1 MNYGAM
7 TQTDANVLEA
17 VLEAVVDPHR
27 KRLSFLEIGVFKGGT
42 ARGVRDWCSTRGVE
56 LHYVG
61 VEAGAICQPE
71 APFDGA
77 RLVVG
82 DSIEVW
88 KDIDD
93 MFDCAFI
100 DGNHGGN
107 HVILDTLH
115 YGAKVKVGGI
125 MLFHDTAPQIQN
137 DMREAS
143 GPDHP
148 WWYNSV
154 VDAHK
159 LMRFP
164 SSNWELFKSDYEAGS
179 RIGGMTAYRK
189 LAQ

>member
-7 TQTDANVLEA
+7 TKTDADVLEA
-17 VLEAVVDPHR
+17 VLEAVADRHR
-27 KRLSFLEIGVFKGGT
+27 KTLSFLEVGVHTGGT
-42 ARGVRDWCSTRGVE
+42 ARGVQDWCMGHGFQ

-61 VEAGAICQPE
+61 VESGAICTPTV
-71 APFDGA
+71 PFEGA

-82 DSIEVW
+82 DSIVVW
-88 KDIDD
+88 KDIDC

-100 DGNHGGN
+100 DGDHGGN

-125 MLFHDTAPQIQN
+125 MVFHDTAPEIQH
-137 DMREAS
+137 DMREAE

-154 VDAHK
+154 LDAHK
-159 LMRFP
+159 LLRFP
-164 SSNWELFKSDYEAGS
+164 SNNWELFETAYEKGS

-189 LAQ
+189 LAE

>member
-7 TQTDANVLEA
+7 TQTDAAVLEA
-17 VLEAVVDPHR
+17 VLEVSADRHR
-27 KRLSFLEIGVFKGGT
+27 RKLSFLEIGVFAGGT
-42 ARGVRDWCSTRGVE
+42 ARGVLEWCNARGFE

-61 VEAGAICQPE
+61 VEAGAICVP
-71 APFDGA
+71 AVPFEGA

-93 MFDCAFI
+93 LFDVAFI

-115 YGAKVKVGGI
+115 YGAKVKVGG
-125 MLFHDTAPQIQN
+125 MLLFHDTAPEIQH
-137 DMREAS
+137 DMKEAA
-143 GPDHP
+143 GPEHP

-154 VDAHK
+154 NDAHK
-159 LMRFP
+159 LMKFP
-164 SSNWELFKSDYEAGS
+164 FSNWEMFKTDYEKGS
-179 RIGGMTAYRK
+179 RIGGMTAYLK
-189 LAQ
+189 LGA

>member
-7 TQTDANVLEA
+7 TQTDAGVLEA
-17 VLEAVVDPHR
+17 VLDAVVDRHR
-27 KRLSFLEIGVFKGGT
+27 RKLSFLEIGVFAGGT
-42 ARGVRDWCSTRGVE
+42 ARGVLEWCKTRGYE

-61 VEAGAICQPE
+61 VEAGAICKPE
-71 APFDGA
+71 VPFEGA

-82 DSIEVW
+82 DSIIVW

-100 DGNHGGN
+100 DGDHGGN

-115 YGAKVKVGGI
+115 YGAKVKVGG
-125 MLFHDTAPQIQN
+125 MLLFHDTAPEIQH
-137 DMREAS
+137 DMREAE

-154 VDAHK
+154 LDAHR
-159 LMRFP
+159 LMKFP
-164 SSNWELFKSDYEAGS
+164 FPNWELFKADYEKGS
-179 RIGGMTAYRK
+179 RIGGMQAYRK
-189 LAQ
+189 ISE